1 MGGIF
6 MLIVKGIGF
15 RGFILMALVAG
26 TAYLSSQGL
35 NKYHQL
41 KTDLATYEQTTK
53 NDAKEKE
60 TLRQQVDAQKQ
71 RADAAEGN
79 TKLLTDQ
86 MARQQAEERH
96 YQDQLKALQ
105 DKKDK
110 EDAETQKTL
119 QRLNHELSLAG
130 VHNVRVPDPIIR
142 MQRQAICRVNH
153 TCASSDGYKVD
164 LTTTN
169 QH

>member
-6 MLIVKGIGF
+6 KLIVKGIGF

-35 NKYHQL
+35 SKYHQL
-41 KTDLATYEQTTK
+41 KKDLATYEQTTK
-53 NDAKEKE
+53 NDAKEKD

-86 MARQQAEERH
+86 MAQQQAEERR

-130 VHNVRVPDPIIR
+130 VHNVRVPDSVIR
-142 MQRQAICRVNH
+142 MQQQAICRVNN
-153 TCASSDGYKVD
+153 TCASSDDHKD
-164 LTTTN
+164 DHTTTN